1 MNHSAESMARR
12 EIEMRVPMSEEKI
25 KVALRFT
32 LYENVKWEVFLKGS
46 KMIHHGAFLKTY
58 LLSPYGT
65 KRTI

>member
-32 LYENVKWEVFLKGS
+32 LYENVRWEVF
-46 KMIHHGAFLKTY
+46 
-58 LLSPYGT
+58 
-65 KRTI
+65 